1 MRENRREQNIAV
13 FEDTMDWIRQN
24 GTLRD
29 AVEETK
35 KRTVFYPASVLA
47 DGGSSGSADADCAAF
62 AKRYERT
69 QVEVTAFRSFAAAMR
84 EKRREPEKRAAVL
97 NFASA
102 TNPGGGVTRGSSAQ
116 EESLC
121 RLSTLYPCLNTPE
134 LKRAYYD
141 FHRQRH
147 DALYT
152 DACIYTPD
160 ILVIKTDDDRPE
172 RMEEKSWCR
181 LDVISCAAPNLRER
195 PSNAMNPGPAKPVR
209 ITPEALLPILKQ
221 RARRILSVAAENR
234 EDILILGAFGCGAFR
249 NPPETAA
256 RAWAEV
262 LPEFSGVFA
271 KVHFAVYCRPDDLRN
286 YLVFD
291 EVMNHP
297 PVDGE

>member
-1 MRENRREQNIAV
+1 MRENRKEQNIAV

-152 DACIYTPD
+152 DVCIYTPD

>member
-1 MRENRREQNIAV
+1 MRENRKERNIAV
-13 FEDTMDWIRQN
+13 FEDTMAWIRQD
-24 GTLRD
+24 GTLQD

-35 KRTVFYPASVLA
+35 KRTVFYPASGLS
-47 DGGSSGSADADCAAF
+47 DGGASRGEEAERAVSP
-62 AKRYERT
+62 KRYERT
-69 QVEVTAFRSFAAAMR
+69 QVEVTAFRSFEAAMR
-84 EKRREPEKRAAVL
+84 EKRRNPEKRVAVL

-102 TNPGGGVTRGSSAQ
+102 TNPGGGVTKGSSAQ

-134 LKRAYYD
+134 LKKSYYD

-160 ILVIKTDDDRPE
+160 ILVIKTDDDAPE
-172 RMEEKSWCR
+172 RMEEKCWCR

-195 PSNAMNPGPAKPVR
+195 PSNTMNPGPSRPVR
-209 ITPEALLPILKQ
+209 ITPEALLKLLKQ
-221 RARRILSVAAENR
+221 RVRRILSVAAQNR

-262 LPEFSGVFA
+262 LPEFYGVFA
-271 KVHFAVYCRPDDLRN
+271 KVHFAVYCRPDDMRN

-291 EVMNHP
+291 EVMNALIS
-297 PVDGE
+297 DR

>member
-1 MRENRREQNIAV
+1 MRENRKEQNIAV

>member
-1 MRENRREQNIAV
+1 MRENRKEQNIAV

-221 RARRILSVAAENR
+221 RARRILSVAVENR

>member
-1 MRENRREQNIAV
+1 MRINRKEQNIAV
-13 FEDTMDWIRQN
+13 FEDTMAWLRQN
-24 GTLRD
+24 GTLRA

-35 KRTVFYPASVLA
+35 KRTVFYPASILPE
-47 DGGSSGSADADCAAF
+47 GGSSCGKEAERADF
-62 AKRYERT
+62 PKRYERT
-69 QVEVTAFRSFAAAMR
+69 QVEVTAFRSFMAAMR
-84 EKRREPEKRAAVL
+84 EKRRDPEKRTAVL

-102 TNPGGGVTRGSSAQ
+102 TNPGGGVTKGSSAQ

-134 LKRAYYD
+134 LKKAYYD

-160 ILVIKTDDDRPE
+160 ILVIKTDDDAPE
-172 RMEEKSWCR
+172 RMEEKHWCR

-195 PSNAMNPGPAKPVR
+195 PSNAMNPGPSRPVR
-209 ITPEALLPILKQ
+209 ITSEALLSLLKQ

-262 LPEFSGVFA
+262 LPEFSGVFE
-271 KVHFAVYCRPDDLRN
+271 KVHFAVYCRPDDMRN

-291 EVMNHP
+291 EALNAP
-297 PVDGE
+297 AL

>member
-291 EVMNHP
+291 EVMNYP

>member
-1 MRENRREQNIAV
+1 MRENRKEQNIAV

-84 EKRREPEKRAAVL
+84 EKRREPEKRAAAL

>member
-1 MRENRREQNIAV
+1 M
-13 FEDTMDWIRQN
+13 
-24 GTLRD
+24 
-29 AVEETK
+29 
-35 KRTVFYPASVLA
+35 
-47 DGGSSGSADADCAAF
+47 
-62 AKRYERT
+62 
-69 QVEVTAFRSFAAAMR
+69 EVTAFRSFEAAMR
-84 EKRREPEKRAAVL
+84 EKRRNPEKRVAVL

-102 TNPGGGVTRGSSAQ
+102 TNPGGGVTKGSSAQ

-134 LKRAYYD
+134 LKKSYYD

-160 ILVIKTDDDRPE
+160 ILVIKTDDDAPE
-172 RMEEKSWCR
+172 RVEEKCWCR

-195 PSNAMNPGPAKPVR
+195 PSNAMNPGPSRPVR
-209 ITPEALLPILKQ
+209 ITPEALLKLLKQ
-221 RARRILSVAAENR
+221 RVRRILSVSAQNR

-262 LPEFSGVFA
+262 LPEFYGVFA
-271 KVHFAVYCRPDDLRN
+271 KVHFAVYCRPDDMRN

-291 EVMNHP
+291 EVMNAFAS
-297 PVDGE
+297 DR